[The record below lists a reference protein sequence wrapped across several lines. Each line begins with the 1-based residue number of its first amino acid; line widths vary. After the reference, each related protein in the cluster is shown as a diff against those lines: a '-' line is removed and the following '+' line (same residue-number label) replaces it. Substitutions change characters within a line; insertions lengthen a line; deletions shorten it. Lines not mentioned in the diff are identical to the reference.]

1 MIQQVKSVMGKE
13 IQDMTNNSIN
23 NLTRLLK
30 ATLAV
35 MLIVMVLSCSKK
47 DPELVGIWE
56 NTSSPEIVE
65 FKPDGS
71 GVFTYPK
78 RQIPPLVFF
87 WKQAEKNN
95 YVLEV
100 NFLGDSRTLTATVND
115 KGMSI
120 QSNTGRELYKRQIS
134 R

>member
-1 MIQQVKSVMGKE
+1 MA
-13 IQDMTNNSIN
+13 NNSIN

-35 MLIVMVLSCSKK
+35 MLIVMALSCSKK
-47 DPELVGIWE
+47 DPELVGIWD

-78 RQIPPLVFF
+78 SQNPPLVFF

-120 QSNTGRELYKRQIS
+120 QSNTGKELYKRHIS

>member
-1 MIQQVKSVMGKE
+1 MIQQAKSVMGKE
-13 IQDMTNNSIN
+13 IQEMANNSIN
-23 NLTRLLK
+23 NMTRLLK

-47 DPELVGIWE
+47 DPELVGIWD

-78 RQIPPLVFF
+78 SQNPPLVFF

>member
-1 MIQQVKSVMGKE
+1 
-13 IQDMTNNSIN
+13 MTNNSIN

-35 MLIVMVLSCSKK
+35 MLIVVALSCSKK
-47 DPELVGIWE
+47 GPELVGIWD

-78 RQIPPLVFF
+78 SQNPPLVFF

-120 QSNTGRELYKRQIS
+120 QSNTGKELYKKHIS

>member
-35 MLIVMVLSCSKK
+35 MLIVMALSCSKK
-47 DPELVGIWE
+47 DPELVGIWD

-78 RQIPPLVFF
+78 SQNPPLVFF

-120 QSNTGRELYKRQIS
+120 QSNTGKESYKRHIS